1 MATYIG
7 FSTVG
12 ANLPR
17 STNQPTENNGG
28 FGTVNRPINS
38 GRKYKLVD
46 SQLVIRDLLN
56 AFNIRRGE
64 KVGQPSYGTIL
75 WDFIFEP
82 NDLSTQERIKTEV
95 TRIITSD
102 PRILVNFI
110 SSFPQDNGI
119 LIEIEISVSPFNQ
132 AQVLSLFANSETNQL
147 TLQ

>member
-17 STNQPTENNGG
+17 STNVQTGNNGG
-28 FGTVNRPINS
+28 FGNINRPINS

-95 TRIITSD
+95 IRILTSD
-102 PRILVNFI
+102 PRILVNYV